1 MKKIAITFLIL
12 LFTSDISF
20 SKITGLSYG
29 ADNSK
34 INLKVYSSLTCPHC
48 AEFHFRTLPK
58 LIEAY
63 ASKNMMYIEILDFPL
78 DYPALNAA
86 KIQKCV
92 NNRQD
97 EYLDI
102 IYKTQSKWANAKNL
116 DEVNNNLKQIST
128 KFGISSSDF
137 DKCLTNKNIEKN
149 VLQSRINAQK
159 NYNVNSTPTIVIN
172 KKKYSGPLEFDELKI
187 FIDKL
192 L

>member
-1 MKKIAITFLIL
+1 MK
-12 LFTSDISF
+12 
-20 SKITGLSYG
+20 
-29 ADNSK
+29 
-34 INLKVYSSLTCPHC
+34 
-48 AEFHFRTLPK
+48 
-58 LIEAY
+58 
-63 ASKNMMYIEILDFPL
+63 
-78 DYPALNAA
+78 
-86 KIQKCV
+86 
-92 NNRQD
+92 
-97 EYLDI
+97 
-102 IYKTQSKWANAKNL
+102 
-116 DEVNNNLKQIST
+116 VNNNLKKIST